1 MRSGIWMSAWVT
13 VNERGCD
20 QLCSCRRRGRITDHA
35 CASGTH
41 QHTHQPT
48 YLPAQT
54 TRVKAV
60 NPAVVTGFYKG
71 ACQHLQSVDPG
82 TPCLVGP
89 RPYYNLNAFDKSILI
104 PGNANVI
111 YTFDYFQPDKY
122 IGGPGHSSSVPT
134 YPGTYKCGDLYK
146 GWANEINCP
155 HGAAAMTGFN
165 ASWHRT
171 NLIRANKL
179 QNSLSVVHRYSV

>member
-1 MRSGIWMSAWVT
+1 MRVDTTSGLHCT
-13 VNERGCD
+13 
-20 QLCSCRRRGRITDHA
+20 
-35 CASGTH
+35 
-41 QHTHQPT
+41 
-48 YLPAQT
+48 
-54 TRVKAV
+54 
-60 NPAVVTGFYKG
+60 
-71 ACQHLQSVDPG
+71 
-82 TPCLVGP
+82 
-89 RPYYNLNAFDKSILI
+89 DKSILI

-146 GWANEINCP
+146 GWANKINCP

-179 QNSLSVVHRYSV
+179 KNSLSVVRRYSVRGWTDLWLGNV